1 MQSFVYLLADIV
13 ALNTSLGLTMG
24 LVEQWSCQTSLMHVW
39 GWFFCFFFFFF
50 QHPLLSPVILF
61 VWTIRGTSFG
71 SAYLWFYAFKNL
83 LSAVLGALLHFAV
96 MLAGLS

>member
-24 LVEQWSCQTSLMHVW
+24 PVEQWSCQTSLMHVW
-39 GWFFCFFFFFF
+39 GWFSVCLFFFF
-50 QHPLLSPVILF
+50 QHPLLSPIILLC
-61 VWTIRGTSFG
+61 GLSEGSFG

-83 LSAVLGALLHFAV
+83 LSAVLRAFCILQLCW
-96 MLAGLS
+96 LD